1 MRRCAATTSPPVCLR
16 APASPESKI
25 GWYIQWVTVVD
36 WLLDSD
42 PAIRWQVLRDI
53 VRAPTE
59 VVAAERARVVATEG
73 WGARLLALQGEDG
86 QWAGGACFPA
96 RSFNW
101 RAENEGKPWTATL
114 PTLQLL
120 RDFGVDPRSEPVRR
134 AVARARECCR
144 WEHAGE
150 PFFNGE
156 VEPCINGRVVALCAY
171 FDQDVDGVVSRLVCE
186 QLDDSGWNCEAEN
199 GSDRSSFAT
208 TINVLE
214 GLLQHERATGG
225 FPESRAA
232 RRRAEEYLLER
243 KLLRRKSTGEFVN
256 TPGCGPHALA
266 VRRAARARILPRG
279 RGCAGL
285 SHRRSGRG
293 ASIQAAARWQLAA
306 GEHSSR
312 QGPFSARGRRRS
324 AQQVEYA
331 SGKAR
336 SQLVRAVSDVNAG
349 SRLRSALAH
358 FIDRHDEP

>member
-1 MRRCAATTSPPVCLR
+1 VLPGAELQLARRKR
-16 APASPESKI
+16 
-25 GWYIQWVTVVD
+25 
-36 WLLDSD
+36 
-42 PAIRWQVLRDI
+42 
-53 VRAPTE
+53 
-59 VVAAERARVVATEG
+59 
-73 WGARLLALQGEDG
+73 
-86 QWAGGACFPA
+86 
-96 RSFNW
+96 
-101 RAENEGKPWTATL
+101 GKAWTATL

-256 TPGCGPHALA
+256 HAWLRASRVGSTTCCARSNTSARPGMRRTLASTKRSRCFDPSSSPMAAGCWRTLIPARSIFRSRTATVGPAGGIRFGQGAFSAGTSRLGCK
-266 VRRAARARILPRG
+266 RG
-279 RGCAGL
+279 
-285 SHRRSGRG
+285 
-293 ASIQAAARWQLAA
+293 LAA
-306 GEHSSR
+306 T
-312 QGPFSARGRRRS
+312 
-324 AQQVEYA
+324 
-331 SGKAR
+331 K
-336 SQLVRAVSDVNAG
+336 
-349 SRLRSALAH
+349 RLGAFH
-358 FIDRHDEP
+358 